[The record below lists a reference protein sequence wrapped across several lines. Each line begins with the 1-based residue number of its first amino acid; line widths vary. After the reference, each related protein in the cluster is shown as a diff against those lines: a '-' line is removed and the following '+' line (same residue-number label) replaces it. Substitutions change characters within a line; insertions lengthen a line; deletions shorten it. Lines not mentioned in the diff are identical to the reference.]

1 MAGLQPQ
8 SQLRRAFFCALAML
22 LLLATGA
29 HAEIVFPA
37 LSGRVVDGAGLLD
50 ATFEQSL
57 SAKLEAHENATG
69 NQLVV
74 VTLKDLQGYP
84 IEDFGY
90 QLARH
95 WGIGQK
101 GKNNGVL
108 LIIAPNER
116 KIRIEVGYGLEGE
129 LTDAISS
136 NIITT
141 QISPPFKRGQFD
153 EGVDAGASAII
164 DALGG
169 KYEMRKPTK
178 SQGQRIHPG
187 LFFLLMLGVIIFNMF
202 GGGGGFGRRGLG
214 RYGALGA
221 GLGALGGGFGGRG
234 GGGGFGG
241 GGGGFGGGGGGFGGG
256 GASGG
261 W

>member
-1 MAGLQPQ
+1 MAGLHL
-8 SQLRRAFFCALAML
+8 QLRHAFVFAWLTL
-22 LLLATGA
+22 LLLASGA
-29 HAEIVFPA
+29 QAEIQFPA
-37 LSGRVVDGAGLLD
+37 LSGRVVDNAGLLD
-50 ATFEQSL
+50 AGFAQNL
-57 SAKLEAHENATG
+57 STRLQAHEDATG
-69 NQLVV
+69 NQVVV

-90 QLARH
+90 QLGRH

-108 LIIAPNER
+108 LVIAPNER

-136 NIITT
+136 NIISTR
-141 QISPPFKRGQFD
+141 IGPAFKRGQFD
-153 EGVDAGASAII
+153 EGIEAGASAII

-169 KYEMRKPTK
+169 KYEMRKPGK
-178 SQGQRIHPG
+178 SQHQKIHPG
-187 LFFLLMLGVIIFNMF
+187 LFFLLVLGVIIFNMF

-221 GLGALGGGFGGRG
+221 GLGALGGFGGRG
-234 GGGGFGG
+234 GGGGF